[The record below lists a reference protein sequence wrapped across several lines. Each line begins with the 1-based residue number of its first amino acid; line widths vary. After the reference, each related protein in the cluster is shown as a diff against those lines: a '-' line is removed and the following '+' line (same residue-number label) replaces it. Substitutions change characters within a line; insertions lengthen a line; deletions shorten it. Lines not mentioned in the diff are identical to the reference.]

1 MIRFSN
7 KLYCKTSGVYFVLF
21 VFTVSEKFLLLLPE
35 TALKSNSY
43 LVQWRITEHSHR
55 SYQNTKTGLCWAVR
69 WWWRWW

>member
-43 LVQWRITEHSHR
+43 LVQWRIKLPEHKG
-55 SYQNTKTGLCWAVR
+55 KTAGLCWAVR